1 MYKKGDNG
9 LSEEFF
15 FFFFFFKKKQILGTF
30 EKTILIR
37 LSVYARV
44 GPIPT
49 SPLIAMCSI

>member
-15 FFFFFFKKKQILGTF
+15 FFFFFNQIHILVTF